1 MTVSI
6 YSLFVIAV
14 ALALDAFGVS
24 LSIGLSKNL
33 RYKNKA
39 LFCISFGFFQFMLAY
54 IGSYLGVLFNKYILA
69 IPNIIGGIVIFVV
82 GILML
87 KDGMKKD
94 NKHMNIHK
102 KMYFILGISVSIDA
116 AVVGFTVLN
125 SITSKLLLLESTIFI
140 GIITSILCLIAF
152 LISGYLKR
160 INTISKYANYIGGV
174 ILMLFGLEMIFM

>member
-1 MTVSI
+1 MTISI
-6 YSLFVIAV
+6 YSLFIISI

-54 IGSYLGVLFNKYILA
+54 IGSYLGALFNRYILT
-69 IPNIIGGIVIFVV
+69 IPDVIGGIVIFMV

-87 KDGMKKD
+87 KDGIKND
-94 NKHMNIHK
+94 NTNVNINK

-125 SITSKLLLLESTIFI
+125 NISSKVLLLESTLFI
-140 GIITSILCLIAF
+140 GVITSILCLIAF
-152 LISGYLKR
+152 LISGYLKK
-160 INTISKYANYIGGV
+160 ITIVSKYANYIGG
-174 ILMLFGLEMIFM
+174 IMLMIFGLKMMFA